1 MPMREQHYY
10 YAGGERIPLR
20 PDRMHVAV
28 DVKAAARAR
37 VGRKIAGILK
47 KSPSLRRDVHLV
59 EKRQLPKA
67 TMERLEAAA
76 AVMPVFRHKDAL
88 VVVQPE
94 IRVETTDASQAR
106 SLKAFLAK
114 SDVDAEVI
122 QDKAG
127 RHTVR
132 PASGR
137 GEDALVLANRLH
149 EEANVDLA
157 QARFIR
163 VVPRPG

>member
-1 MPMREQHYY
+1 MGEQHYY
-10 YAGGERIPLR
+10 YAGGNRIPLR
-20 PDRMHVAV
+20 LDRKHIAV
-28 DVKAAARAR
+28 DVKAAAQAR
-37 VGRKIAGILK
+37 VDRKIAGVLK
-47 KSPSLRRDVHLV
+47 KAPSLRRDVHLV
-59 EKRQLPKA
+59 EKRQLPKGA
-67 TMERLEAAA
+67 LEHLEAAA
-76 AVMPVFRHKDAL
+76 VVMPVFRHEDAL

-94 IRVETTDASQAR
+94 IRVETTTASQAR
-106 SLKAFLAK
+106 SLKKFLAK
-114 SDVDAEVI
+114 SDVDAEVF

-149 EEANVDLA
+149 EEARVDLA

-163 VVPRPG
+163 MVPRPE